1 MAVHRRWHDGMF
13 STEDWWAVWIGLF
26 FVLLGLLAAATR
38 VDLTGWIV
46 KFSMWVD
53 ITKSFRASHKA
64 LLSPVA
70 SLILTYIIFTAAT
83 CTGAKFM
90 KWDVKKYFIAW
101 TIIFWLTVIFYIVGQ
116 NAYIAATEL
125 EWKKYGIERGL
136 SLGGAYYIIALFAGL
151 FIGNLTPK
159 RFRTFVKEAAK
170 PEWFIKVAIV
180 CLGTKLG
187 LKAIEAA
194 GFAIHLLLAGCCA
207 TIAAYLLFWP
217 LAYTVGRKIFKL
229 TKEWAACLASAI
241 SICGV
246 SAAIATGGA
255 IRARPIVPIM
265 ISSLVV
271 VFAFSEL
278 VILPGVLTKYWS
290 HEPIVAGASLGLT
303 VKTDGADA
311 AAGAILDDLIRSKVA
326 GQGIHWDEGWILA
339 SAIMTKIWIDMFIG
353 VWAFVLAV
361 VWVWYIERRPGEKV
375 PKSEIWFRFPKFVLG
390 YFIAWLLVMGLGL
403 ADIMTF
409 EDLKFGIKP
418 IEGSLRKFFFM
429 LTFTSIGIVTDFREL
444 AKEGLG
450 RIAAAYGT
458 VLVFIIIP
466 LGFFLAWLF
475 HHGMMP
481 PTAP

>member
-1 MAVHRRWHDGMF
+1 MAEQRRWYAGML

-26 FVLLGLLAAATR
+26 FVFIGLLAAVTS

-46 KFSMWVD
+46 KFSKWVD
-53 ITKSFRASHKA
+53 IGKSFRAAHKGLLNPAMA
-64 LLSPVA
+64 LFLSYV
-70 SLILTYIIFTAAT
+70 IFTFAT

-90 KWDVKKYFIAW
+90 KWHVKRYFIAW
-101 TIIFWLTVIFYIVGQ
+101 TIIFWLTVLFYIVGE
-116 NAYIAATEL
+116 NAYIAATLLDRE
-125 EWKKYGIERGL
+125 KYGIEWSL

-180 CLGTKLG
+180 CLGAKLG
-187 LKAIEAA
+187 LKAIEAT
-194 GFAIHLLLAGCCA
+194 GFAMHLLFAGCCA
-207 TIAAYLLFWP
+207 TIAAYMLFWP
-217 LAYTVGRKIFKL
+217 LAYMVSRKIFKL
-229 TKEWAACLASAI
+229 TKEWSACLASAI

-271 VFAFSEL
+271 VFAVSEL
-278 VILPGVLTKYWS
+278 VILPGVLTSYWS
-290 HEPIVAGASLGLT
+290 NEPIVAGASLGLT

-311 AAGAILDDLIRSKVA
+311 AAGAILDELIRAKVA
-326 GQGIHWDEGWILA
+326 GGGIHWDEGWILA
-339 SAIMTKIWIDMFIG
+339 AAIMTKIWIDMFIG
-353 VWAFVLAV
+353 IWAFVLAV

-390 YFIAWLLVMGLGL
+390 YFVAWFLVMGLGL
-403 ADIMTF
+403 ANIIPF
-409 EDLKFGIKP
+409 EGLEFGIKP

-444 AKEGLG
+444 AREGLG
-450 RIAAAYGT
+450 RLAAAYGT
-458 VLVFIIIP
+458 ILLIIIIP
-466 LGFFLAWLF
+466 LGFFIAWLF